1 MLTVKSDFDLLRD
14 TWSGGRDSARQY
26 YEWGLLDEVENIIA
40 DWIADDENATDTT
53 VNDILWFE
61 DNLIAEALGYE
72 DYQDLYNKMEGIEE
86 EEEDDE

>member
-1 MLTVKSDFDLLRD
+1 MIEVKCEMDLLRD

-26 YEWGLLDEVENIIA
+26 YEWGILDDVEAIIA

-61 DNLIAEALGYE
+61 DDLIAQALGYE
-72 DYQDLYNKMEGIEE
+72 SFEELYQKMKKEE
-86 EEEDDE
+86 EEE